1 MSDPEIQEI
10 KKNVY
15 LFIEGKISGHELARR
30 TPVKKKTQEKLFCTE
45 VTDGIRNHQTSRI
58 HN

>member
-1 MSDPEIQEI
+1 MPDPEIQEI
-10 KKNVY
+10 RKNVY
-15 LFIEGKISGHELARR
+15 LFIKGKINGHELARR
-30 TPVKKKTQEKLFCTE
+30 TPVKKNTQENLFCTE